1 MTYTYGFEKLDV
13 WKQSKDLVVCVYGI
27 TKNFPKEEKYSLVSQ
42 INRAAVSVPSNI
54 AEGSSRSSRKE
65 QAHFTQIAYGSLVE
79 LLTQL
84 IISQEIG
91 YISNE
96 EYSSLRKRIEELTNK
111 LNSLRKYQLESKK

>member
-65 QAHFTQIAYGSLVE
+65 QAHYTQIAYGSLIE

-91 YISNE
+91 YISND
-96 EYSSLRKRIEELTNK
+96 EYLNLRKSIEEITNK
-111 LNSLRKYQLESKK
+111 LNALRKYQQGTT

>member
-111 LNSLRKYQLESKK
+111 LNSLRKYQQGTT

>member
-65 QAHFTQIAYGSLVE
+65 QAHFTQIAYGSLIE

-91 YISNE
+91 YISND
-96 EYSSLRKRIEELTNK
+96 EYLNLRKSIEEITNK
-111 LNSLRKYQLESKK
+111 LNSLRKYQQGTT

>member
-1 MTYTYGFEKLDV
+1 MTYIYGFEKLDV

-65 QAHFTQIAYGSLVE
+65 QAHFTQIAYGSLIE

-91 YISNE
+91 YISND
-96 EYSSLRKRIEELTNK
+96 EYLNLRKSIEEITNK
-111 LNSLRKYQLESKK
+111 LNSLRKYQQGTT